1 LTAQEI
7 DAIINTIRTM
17 PEGQSEL
24 ARTIFKA
31 AADSLSLKKVATLT
45 RQEPTTLQN
54 KQQSQNGPVLR
65 FTEKEISKMPA
76 SFKQEF
82 RIQGCTAHIRKRQSG
97 KNTFVYEIRYRRN
110 GYNVTAAAK
119 TLEAAKEKF
128 LVNLAAAEKLGSQ
141 KDENRISNVFDE
153 FAQYYFEKF
162 YKRRVAASTYKNTMN
177 RYINHIKPAFGI
189 LKIKSITP
197 LMCQNLLDD
206 LTAEGKYKTVDEI
219 YCILNTIFKMAIKHG
234 LIMLNPVDIVFH
246 KKHANEHG
254 AALTKDEEKFLLAAT
269 SGTPYQLMFAIALY
283 TGLRPNEYYSAKI
296 DGEFITA
303 INSKRKNGKVEYKK
317 IPITPMLAPY
327 VENVT
332 ELKFH
337 VANRIREKFRSIF
350 PNRRLYDLRTTFY
363 TRCCECGV
371 ADVARDEFVG
381 HSHGALGDAYTDL
394 SDEFLLKEGKK
405 LSY

>member
-1 LTAQEI
+1 
-7 DAIINTIRTM
+7 M
-17 PEGQSEL
+17 PKTF
-24 ARTIFKA
+24 R
-31 AADSLSLKKVATLT
+31 
-45 RQEPTTLQN
+45 
-54 KQQSQNGPVLR
+54 
-65 FTEKEISKMPA
+65 
-76 SFKQEF
+76 QEF

-97 KNTFVYEIRYRRN
+97 KNTFTYQVRYRRN
-110 GYNVTAAAK
+110 GYNISASGRTV
-119 TLEAAKEKF
+119 EEAKEKF
-128 LVNLAAAEKLGSQ
+128 LSKLNEVDRNGGPT
-141 KDENRISNVFDE
+141 KTNGIPNVFGD
-153 FAQYYFEKF
+153 FADYYFEKF
-162 YKRRVAASTYKNTMN
+162 YKRRVSEATYKNTLN
-177 RYINHIKPAFGI
+177 RYNNHIKPIFGDKK
-189 LKIKSITP
+189 LKSVNA
-197 LMCQNLLDD
+197 LMCQEVIDK
-206 LTAEGKYKTVDEI
+206 LTEQEKYKTADEV
-219 YCILNTIFKMAIKHG
+219 YCILNTIFRMAIKHN
-234 LIMLNPVDIVFH
+234 LLTANPIDIVFH
-246 KKHANEHG
+246 KKHATEHG

-283 TGLRPNEYYSAKI
+283 TGLRPNEYYNAKI

-337 VANRIREKFRSIF
+337 VANRIREKFHSIF
-350 PNRRLYDLRTTFY
+350 PNKRLYDLRTTFY

-394 SDEFLLKEGKK
+394 SDEFLLKEGQK